1 MVYFIAISLSLI
13 ILHQC
18 YDDWQ
23 MANGKDL
30 KEKVLNWV
38 SHWHLPGGLQ
48 KNLKEPQSG

>member
-1 MVYFIAISLSLI
+1 VVYFKVISMSQI
-13 ILHQC
+13 NEW

-30 KEKVLNWV
+30 KERVLNWV

-48 KNLKEPQSG
+48 ENHKETQSG